1 MNSEDL
7 IYNRITESAKK
18 RFDYK
23 NFESDFE
30 GLPKNI
36 PENLI
41 FGVIAGYANGDTKE
55 TIAAKLL
62 NEILMMGFIINREEF
77 IDFVDNKKKLFG
89 LEIYV
94 LQLSTSM
101 LDNGDHPS
109 DVLKSVNQF
118 LN

>member
-1 MNSEDL
+1 MNLEDL
-7 IYNRITESAKK
+7 IFNRITESAKK

-30 GLPKNI
+30 GLPTYI
-36 PENLI
+36 PKNLI
-41 FGVIAGYANGDTKE
+41 FGVIAGYANSDTKE

-62 NEILMMGFIINREEF
+62 NEILMMGFMLNKEEF
-77 IDFVDNKKKLFG
+77 IDFVDDKKKLFE

-94 LQLSTSM
+94 LQLSASM
-101 LDNGDHPS
+101 LDNGDDPN
-109 DVLKSVNQF
+109 DVLQSVNQL